1 MGVNKE
7 EIKIA
12 KTTNRRMKKVSNKT
26 RKMFGVNSFDL
37 DEGVFYI
44 GNYTY
49 IKHYRIDKRDL
60 TNKDKQKIIELL
72 LNKWGKHS
80 RVSFINVSKDNNR
93 MQIYILTIYVR
104 AVDYYNA
111 ELDFEQ
117 FENTVKADPD
127 IMIIANP
134 LKTTFF
140 IINNLLGTDTNDI
153 DIANLNKL
161 DWYRMLFK
169 DKEDDLRSITINA
182 YKGFDSLKDLAR
194 NNFDRFIIATDIF
207 PVTDERQ
214 QLYNK
219 YLKMRYNKDSEVS
232 VNYLALQCRISTD
245 SKEESVVTFNKE
257 ACDND
262 FGIFI
267 SRDKERCLSDYTLGM
282 RDYHNMRMTDVK
294 QLIGLL

>member
-1 MGVNKE
+1 MSGNEE
-7 EIKIA
+7 EIRIA
-12 KTTNRRMKKVSNKT
+12 KTTNKRMKKVSNKT
-26 RKMFGVNSFDL
+26 RTMIGVNSFDL

-72 LNKWGKHS
+72 LNKWGKRS
-80 RVSFINVSKDNNR
+80 RVSFINASKDNNR

-111 ELDFEQ
+111 KFEFVQ
-117 FENTVKADPD
+117 FENTVKADQD

-140 IINNLLGTDTNDI
+140 IINSLLGIDANDI
-153 DIANLNKL
+153 DTATLNKI
-161 DWYRMLFK
+161 DWYKMLFK
-169 DKEDDLRSITINA
+169 DKENDLRSITVNA

-194 NNFDRFIIATDIF
+194 NNFDRFIIAIDIF
-207 PVTDERQ
+207 PVTNERQ

-219 YLKMRYNKDSEVS
+219 YLKMRYNKDNEVS

-245 SKEESVVTFNKE
+245 SKEETIMSFNNE
-257 ACDND
+257 ASDND
-262 FGIFI
+262 FGIFV
-267 SRDKERCLSDYTLGM
+267 SRDKERYLSDYTLGM
-282 RDYHNMRMTDVK
+282 RDYHNMCMTDVK